1 MEKVK
6 QTIQLDM
13 ASLLDWKPAK
23 GKVFR
28 TEADVKKEIRCLLDQ
43 HGFFWWNV
51 HGSAYAQSG
60 ISDIHA
66 IRQGVYMVIEGKKFP
81 NRPTMLQKGFLQSI
95 TAEKGLA
102 FVVDERRL
110 GWFAVFLQAFD
121 AAQASA
127 AKDETP
133 KSEDGAA
140 MLNAMKILQEDFVS

>member
-1 MEKVK
+1 MTPK
-6 QTIQLDM
+6 IQLNSD
-13 ASLLDWKPAK
+13 SLLPDWKPAK

-28 TEADVKKEIRCLLDQ
+28 IEADVKKEIRALLDK
-43 HGFFWWNV
+43 HGWFWWNV

-66 IRQGVYMVIEGKKFP
+66 LRQGVYMAVEGKKFP
-81 NRPTMLQKGFLQSI
+81 NGPTELQKGFLRSI
-95 TAEKGLA
+95 AIEKGFA
-102 FVVDERRL
+102 FVVNERRL

-127 AKDETP
+127 AKEETP
-133 KSEDGAA
+133 KPEDGAA